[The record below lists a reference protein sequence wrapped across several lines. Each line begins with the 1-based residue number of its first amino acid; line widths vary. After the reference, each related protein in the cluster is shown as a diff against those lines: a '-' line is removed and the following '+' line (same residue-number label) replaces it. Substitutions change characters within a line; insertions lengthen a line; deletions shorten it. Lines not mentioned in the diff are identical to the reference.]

1 MTDTTDTL
9 AQADATTPVE
19 KPAVAAE
26 VKAETAPETPETQ
39 ETPATDEKAEQPRG
53 EDGKF
58 ISHPRTEKLKAQIGA
73 LTAEKRQAERELARL
88 KSEANEIHKQLNTA
102 VEIDPTDFDAQT
114 QHQVSKAIKQERLS
128 EKVSA
133 VKAVE
138 ARAQE
143 TQNKIL
149 DAQIEELRDQI
160 PDIEKIFL
168 PSNQG
173 GPQITQVMAEGI
185 HRSENGALVAYHL
198 LKNPREAA
206 RIASLDPVSALVAVG
221 QIAAGIKPNPI
232 KRISQAPPPVQTVSG
247 GSSKSAAVDL
257 ATADYETY
265 KKIRMGQT

>member
-1 MTDTTDTL
+1 MTDNTQPS

-19 KPAVAAE
+19 TPAVAAE
-26 VKAETAPETPETQ
+26 VKAETAPPTPESE
-39 ETPATDEKAEQPRG
+39 ETAPNDDKAEQPRG

-88 KSEANEIHKQLNTA
+88 KSEANEIHKQLNTK
-102 VEIDPTDFDAQT
+102 VEIDPADFDAQT
-114 QHQVSKAIKQERLS
+114 QHHVSQAIKKERLS
-128 EKVSA
+128 DKVSA
-133 VKAVE
+133 VKEVE
-138 ARAQE
+138 ARAHE
-143 TQNKIL
+143 TQQKIIH
-149 DAQIEELRDQI
+149 AQIDDLREQI
-160 PDIEKIFL
+160 PDIDKILL
-168 PSNQG
+168 PTEQG
-173 GPQITQVMAEGI
+173 GPAITSVMAEGI